1 MVNEYP
7 KEIFAS
13 AVYKEFEGERM
24 PIPVGYDTYLKM
36 AFGDYM
42 TMPPEDKQV
51 PSHDGIVV
59 DTEKAYSQYK
69 GIYYP
74 LKRTEE
80 EV

>member
-1 MVNEYP
+1 
-7 KEIFAS
+7 
-13 AVYKEFEGERM
+13 
-24 PIPVGYDTYLKM
+24 M

-42 TMPPEDKQV
+42 TMPPEDQQV

-59 DTEKAYSQYK
+59 DTEKGYPEYK

-80 EV
+80 EI